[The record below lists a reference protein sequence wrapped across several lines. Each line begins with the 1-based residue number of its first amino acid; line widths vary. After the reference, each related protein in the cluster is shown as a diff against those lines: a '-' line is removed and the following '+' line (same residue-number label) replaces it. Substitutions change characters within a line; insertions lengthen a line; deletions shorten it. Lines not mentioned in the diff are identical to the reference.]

1 MKVEYRDKTRFKKI
15 GKKIQKANFTSMEH
29 AAATLRKI
37 AINSIRRGMMKNN
50 IKQHA
55 KAGKPPKTWKF
66 TRYRLK
72 KDILYSVRTNYF
84 TGRTEG
90 IVYAR
95 PEKAGDLV
103 YRMHEKGGSQTVTK
117 IISESSYR
125 NRRSRDGS
133 NYTYKPLSER
143 SKKER
148 SEIIKYYKNMRNRL
162 RKRKI
167 SFRATYSARPFLE
180 PALNKIIPRLP
191 KIWKTTINKEI
202 RNP

>member
-1 MKVEYRDKTRFKKI
+1 MKKV

-37 AINSIRRGMMKNN
+37 AINSIRRGTMKDN

-55 KAGKPPKTWKF
+55 KAGKSPKTWKF

-95 PEKAGDLV
+95 PEKAV
-103 YRMHEKGGSQTVTK
+103 YRMHEEGGSQTVTK
-117 IISESSYR
+117 TILESSYR

-148 SEIIKYYKNMRNRL
+148 SKIIKYYKKMRNRL

-167 SFRATYSARPFLE
+167 SFRATYPARPFLE
-180 PALNKIIPRLP
+180 PALKKIIPRLP
-191 KIWKTTINKEI
+191 KIWKTIINKEI
-202 RNP
+202 RNL

>member
-1 MKVEYRDKTRFKKI
+1 MKKV

-37 AINSIRRGMMKNN
+37 AVNSIRQGKTKDN

-55 KAGKPPKTWKF
+55 KKGKPPKTWWF
-66 TRYRLK
+66 TKYRFK
-72 KDILYSVRTNYF
+72 KDIQYSVKTNYL
-84 TGRTEG
+84 TGRAEG

-95 PEKAGDLV
+95 PEKMGDMV
-103 YRMHEKGGSQTVTK
+103 YQMHEKGGSQTVTK
-117 IISESSYR
+117 TILESTYR

-143 SKKER
+143 SEKER
-148 SEIIKYYKNMRNRL
+148 TAIRNYYKNMRRRS

-167 SFRATYSARPFLE
+167 SFRATYPARPFLE
-180 PALNKIIPRLP
+180 PALNKIKPRLP
-191 KIWKTTINKEI
+191 KIWKTEINKEL